1 MRETNV
7 CLEKKVD
14 YMFFVKKGY
23 EEWRYIFPEERES
36 NFPKVKLISEEVEN
50 QGQNQSGDEI
60 YRFVKKKYWES
71 NFMHVQSEY
80 N

>member
-23 EEWRYIFPEERES
+23 EEWRYIFLRKEKVI
-36 NFPKVKLISEEVEN
+36 FPKVKLISEEGEKSRT
-50 QGQNQSGDEI
+50 NQSGHE
-60 YRFVKKKYWES
+60 
-71 NFMHVQSEY
+71 NL
-80 N
+80 

>member
-23 EEWRYIFPEERES
+23 EEWRYIFLRKEKVI
-36 NFPKVKLISEEVEN
+36 FPKVKLISEEVEKSRT
-50 QGQNQSGDEI
+50 NQSGHE
-60 YRFVKKKYWES
+60 
-71 NFMHVQSEY
+71 NL
-80 N
+80 

>member
-23 EEWRYIFPEERES
+23 EEWRYIFLRKEKVI
-36 NFPKVKLISEEVEN
+36 FPKVKLISEEVEKSRT
-50 QGQNQSGDEI
+50 NQSGNE
-60 YRFVKKKYWES
+60 
-71 NFMHVQSEY
+71 NL
-80 N
+80 

>member
-23 EEWRYIFPEERES
+23 EEWRYIFLRKEKVI
-36 NFPKVKLISEEVEN
+36 FPKVKLISEEVEKSRA
-50 QGQNQSGDEI
+50 NQSGDE
-60 YRFVKKKYWES
+60 
-71 NFMHVQSEY
+71 NL
-80 N
+80 